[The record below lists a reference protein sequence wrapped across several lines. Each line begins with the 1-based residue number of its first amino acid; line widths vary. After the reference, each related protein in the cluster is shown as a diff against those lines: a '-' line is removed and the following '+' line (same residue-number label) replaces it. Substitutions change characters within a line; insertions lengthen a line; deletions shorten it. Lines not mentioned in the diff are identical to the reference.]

1 MLEKEE
7 KHASWGMVGF
17 SRTQCSGRQCFGS
30 DVTNSNTMRLT
41 LKHAVKHRELG
52 RDWCM
57 GDDTICEIELT
68 ALQFAELLTNMNCGD
83 GVPCTILYTNNEGH
97 IKYKP
102 EKSKIDIIRE
112 ERDKKI
118 DGAFSSLKEVEKEI
132 TALINNKKI
141 SKSVGSELSHKLSVA
156 LSNLEGYGY
165 EYYKEQA
172 SEEIDR
178 MVVEAKSQ
186 ISEYIAAKVYS
197 VGLETLMKGA
207 DITPKLNGER
217 EE

>member
-1 MLEKEE
+1 MLEKEQ

-17 SRTQCSGRQCFGS
+17 YRTQCSGRQCFGS

-41 LKHAVKHRELG
+41 VKHAAKHRELG

-68 ALQFAELLTNMNCGD
+68 SLQFAELLTNMNCGD
-83 GVPCTILYTNNEGH
+83 GVPCTILYTDNEGH

-112 ERDKKI
+112 ERDKSI
-118 DGAFSSLKEVEKEI
+118 DGAFSALKEIEEEI

-141 SKSVGSELSHKLSVA
+141 AKSVGGELSHKLSVA
-156 LSNLEGYGY
+156 LSNLEGFGY

-172 SEEIDR
+172 SEEIDK

-186 ISEYIAAKVYS
+186 ISEYIAAKIHS
-197 VGLETLMKGA
+197 VGLEALMNGA
-207 DITPKLNGER
+207 YITPKLNGDN
-217 EE
+217 